1 MSKSQSVTLSH
12 NLLQQGGKNV
22 HIGRPQT
29 MLSTSLAK
37 AVTSLDEFKYGFPT
51 NGLST
56 VSNKWWG
63 SSCPEG
69 YEDICKDGAVPVEVV
84 KQQSDVVADDG
95 GNSATVGKEQCESE
109 EGKNVGPQGTGL
121 LMAVRKRA
129 AEEGRETLGV
139 IRGYGAD
146 KLGRREKTL
155 LLRIFKSSIPK
166 QWINGSS

>member
-1 MSKSQSVTLSH
+1 
-12 NLLQQGGKNV
+12 
-22 HIGRPQT
+22 

-37 AVTSLDEFKYGFPT
+37 PVTSLDEFKYGFPT

-69 YEDICKDGAVPVEVV
+69 YEDICKDGAVSVEVA

-95 GNSATVGKEQCESE
+95 GSSVTVGKEQCESE
-109 EGKNVGPQGTGL
+109 EGTNIGPQGTGL

-129 AEEGRETLGV
+129 VEEGRESLKLGV
-139 IRGYGAD
+139 IRGYGAN

-155 LLRIFKSSIPK
+155 LVRIFKSSMSR